1 MEVEG
6 SNEEEEVERNLERV
20 SLGGGEKRE
29 WGQRVLEEE
38 RRVRVSG
45 FGLKKSGP
53 SIDSDDWRS
62 GGFKNL
68 PIGNWDFNSSVKS
81 ILQKLNYNLLK
92 QIKYI
97 HTSEIE
103 MMPLMLIC
111 FCNLLKLFAHHFISA
126 LPPKRKW
133 WRIPHCL

>member
-6 SNEEEEVERNLERV
+6 SNEEEEVERNLESV
-20 SLGGGEKRE
+20 SLGSGEKRE

-53 SIDSDDWRS
+53 CIDSDDWRS

-81 ILQKLNYNLLK
+81 ILITIY
-92 QIKYI
+92 
-97 HTSEIE
+97 
-103 MMPLMLIC
+103 
-111 FCNLLKLFAHHFISA
+111 
-126 LPPKRKW
+126 
-133 WRIPHCL
+133 

>member
-53 SIDSDDWRS
+53 CIDSDDWRS

-81 ILQKLNYNLLK
+81 ILITIY
-92 QIKYI
+92 
-97 HTSEIE
+97 
-103 MMPLMLIC
+103 
-111 FCNLLKLFAHHFISA
+111 
-126 LPPKRKW
+126 
-133 WRIPHCL
+133 